1 MIPAPHPARYGRTL
15 DDGRVVCEAC
25 PRACT
30 LRDGQRGL
38 CFVRQNLGGQLVL
51 TAYGRSSGFAID
63 PVEKKPLFHFY
74 PGSSALSFGT
84 AGCNL
89 TCKFCQNWEISKS
102 REVDTLS
109 ASASPKH
116 IAEVAKQ
123 RGCRSVAFTYND
135 PVVFSEYAVDTADE
149 AHARGIR
156 TIAVTAGYVAGQARA
171 DLFAKMDAANVDLK
185 AFTEDFYTKV
195 CGGSLAAVLDTLV
208 WLRTETRVW
217 LELTTLV
224 IPGYNDDEAE
234 LRALAAWVR
243 EHLGADTPLHFSAF
257 HPDFRMLDV
266 APTPLATLQRAR
278 SVARAEGLRFV
289 YTGNVYDPEGEAT
302 ACPTCGAVVLER
314 EGVTLRFDRLD
325 AHGRCPQCRTQLPGV
340 FGPHEPHPAKRCL
353 SIVLDM

>member
-1 MIPAPHPARYGRTL
+1 VTPAPHPARYGRAL
-15 DDGRVVCEAC
+15 DDGRIVCEAC
-25 PRACT
+25 PRSCT
-30 LRDGQRGL
+30 LREGQRGL

-63 PVEKKPLFHFY
+63 PVEKKPLFHFF

-116 IAEVAKQ
+116 IAEIAKQ
-123 RGCRSVAFTYND
+123 RGCRSIAFTYND

-149 AHARGIR
+149 AHARGVK

-195 CGGSLAAVLDTLV
+195 CGGSLAAVLDTLL
-208 WLRTETRVW
+208 WLRAETRVW
-217 LELTTLV
+217 LEITTLV
-224 IPGYNDDEAE
+224 IPGYNDGEAE

-289 YTGNVYDPEGEAT
+289 YTGNVYDPEGET
-302 ACPTCGAVVLER
+302 TTCPACGTVVLER
-314 EGVTLRFDRLD
+314 EGITLRVDRLD
-325 AHGRCPQCRTQLPGV
+325 DHGRCPRCQTHLPGV

-353 SIVLDM
+353 SIVIDA